1 MCRSQIHKI
10 KIPKVPDRGGR
21 TCELEAPPPEMP
33 KFMQRKTS
41 SNPQAQRPSKY
52 FLINISFFNY
62 YCNLLFYDKEIV
74 VAEVGEE
81 VEATIV
87 DLITVTKIGINQK
100 VIMVKVNL
108 LELQTNIFYINNNCI
123 IKDKFQDTDYASS
136 SGGGGGYS
144 GGGRGRGGGNRY

>member
-10 KIPKVPDRGGR
+10 IIPKVPDRGGR

-52 FLINISFFNY
+52 FLKVIAFFNY
-62 YCNLLFYDKEIV
+62 YYNLLFGNKEKV

-81 VEATIV
+81 AEATIV

-100 VIMVKVNL
+100 VIMVKFIL
-108 LELQTNIFYINNNCI
+108 LKLYNNIFYINNNCI
-123 IKDKFQDTDYASS
+123 I
-136 SGGGGGYS
+136 
-144 GGGRGRGGGNRY
+144 